1 MRSAHH
7 RVQLS
12 PFEAAES
19 PLQVHLSHATASP
32 SRRME
37 TLLRQ
42 TQTVSDREATRSEVY
57 RLKEELQAA
66 WQSVRQL
73 ETEKESPYVKFF
85 YATDDK
91 QIRGR
96 EEDESARILHNRPL

>member
-7 RVQLS
+7 KEL
-12 PFEAAES
+12 PFPSEAAEP
-19 PLQVHLSHATASP
+19 PLQVRLSHATASP

-42 TQTVSDREATRSEVY
+42 AQTVSDREATRSEVY

-66 WQSVRQL
+66 QQTVRQL
-73 ETEKESPYVKFF
+73 EAEKDSPYVKFF

-91 QIRGR
+91 QIRG
-96 EEDESARILHNRPL
+96 